1 MKQKEKLTKVMTWKE
16 VLHSNYKTVI
26 VQSYGYTERS
36 SFSSH
41 FEPFAHLREFEFE
54 IYRAASNLGFLNHKW
69 LKLEE
74 PERNLNFEEKDG
86 KLYVFDPDLWAR
98 P

>member
-1 MKQKEKLTKVMTWKE
+1 MTWQE
-16 VLHSNYKTVI
+16 VLQSNHETVI

-41 FEPFAHLREFEFE
+41 FEPFSHLREFKFKIDREDNML
-54 IYRAASNLGFLNHKW
+54 YHNWLFLDE
-69 LKLEE
+69 LESE
-74 PERNLNFEEKDG
+74 LNFEEKDE

>member
-1 MKQKEKLTKVMTWKE
+1 MTWQE
-16 VLHSNYKTVI
+16 VLNSNHKTVI

-41 FEPFAHLREFEFE
+41 FEPFSHLREFVFD
-54 IYRAASNLGFLNHKW
+54 IDKFGLSHKW
-69 LKLEE
+69 LFLEE
-74 PERNLNFEEKDG
+74 SEDNLIFEERDD
-86 KLYVFDPDLWAR
+86 KLYCFDPDLWAR

>member
-1 MKQKEKLTKVMTWKE
+1 MTWQE
-16 VLHSNYKTVI
+16 VLQSNHETVI

-41 FEPFAHLREFEFE
+41 FEPFAHLREFKFKIDRENNMLYHNWLLLDEPEFE
-54 IYRAASNLGFLNHKW
+54 LDFK
-69 LKLEE
+69 
-74 PERNLNFEEKDG
+74 EKDG
-86 KLYVFDPDLWAR
+86 KLYVFDPDLWAK

>member
-1 MKQKEKLTKVMTWKE
+1 MTWQE
-16 VLHSNYKTVI
+16 VLQSNYKTVI

-41 FEPFAHLREFEFE
+41 FEPFAHFREFKFKIDREDNML
-54 IYRAASNLGFLNHKW
+54 YHNWLFLDE
-69 LKLEE
+69 LESE
-74 PERNLNFEEKDG
+74 LNFEEKDG

>member
-1 MKQKEKLTKVMTWKE
+1 MTWQE
-16 VLHSNYKTVI
+16 VLQSNHKTVI
-26 VQSYGYTERS
+26 VQSYGYTEKT

-41 FEPFAHLREFEFE
+41 FEPFSHLREFKFKIDREDNML
-54 IYRAASNLGFLNHKW
+54 YHNWLFLDE
-69 LKLEE
+69 LESE
-74 PERNLNFEEKDG
+74 LNFKEKDG